1 MTAARESFRQPPLVS
16 NDGRLLLYPDGEW
29 MVFLR
34 DGKSWTTGTLD
45 GRDLAALRQY
55 LPAVVDNV
63 TDVYGKEV
71 V

>member
-1 MTAARESFRQPPLVS
+1 MTERAAPTEPPLVIC
-16 NDGRLLLYPDGEW
+16 DGRFVLFADGEIQ
-29 MVFLR
+29 MFLR